1 MENTISATS
10 LENRSIK
17 ASLDSQASL
26 LRIDESLS
34 PSSLDSVVVVERE
47 IKNDKFTSSSPINSP
62 ECEDPEQ
69 LMQGAI
75 DDDFVGTTYIP
86 VYLTLPTSIINSY
99 GQLVDPELLRQEL
112 GHLKALR
119 VDGVIVDCWWGIVE
133 AWSPLKYQWS
143 GYRDLFNIIR
153 DFKLKLQV
161 VMAFHEYGGKESD
174 HIVISLPKWIL
185 EIGQDNQDIFF
196 TDREGRRST
205 ECLSW
210 GIDKERVLKGRT
222 GVEVYFDFMRS
233 FRMEFNDL
241 FEEGLISA
249 VEIGLSSS
257 GELKYPSFLEKFGWI
272 YPGIGEFQCY
282 DKYMQHH
289 LRRAARVRGHSFW
302 ARGPDNAGHYNSRP
316 HETGFFCDRG
326 DYDSYY
332 GRFFLHWYSKNLI
345 DHADQVLSLARLAF
359 EGTQLVVKIP
369 AIYWWYRTSSHAAEL
384 TAGYYNPT
392 NQDGYSPVFDMLKKH
407 HVMMK
412 FTLVS
417 QAPGSALETD
427 EAWSDA
433 EGQSWQVLNSAWEH
447 GLIIAAQGNFQCHDR
462 AACIRVLETVKPR
475 NDPDHHHISFFTF
488 QAFSPVFMREICSY
502 QILAT
507 SSNLCME
514 SCRLLMLQPECCIL
528 GFMVQNLEA
537 GLQSSRTTFG

>member
-1 MENTISATS
+1 MENTISATC

-47 IKNDKFTSSSPINSP
+47 IKNDKFTSSSPSTHQNVRILS
-62 ECEDPEQ
+62 
-69 LMQGAI
+69 
-75 DDDFVGTTYIP
+75 
-86 VYLTLPTSIINSY
+86 
-99 GQLVDPELLRQEL
+99 
-112 GHLKALR
+112 
-119 VDGVIVDCWWGIVE
+119 
-133 AWSPLKYQWS
+133 
-143 GYRDLFNIIR
+143 RDLFNIIR
-153 DFKLKLQV
+153 EFKLKLQV

-249 VEIGLSSS
+249 VEIGLGSS
-257 GELKYPSFLEKFGWI
+257 GELKYPSFLEKVGWI

-289 LRRAARVRGHSFW
+289 LRRAARDIKPRCR
-302 ARGPDNAGHYNSRP
+302 AN
-316 HETGFFCDRG
+316 
-326 DYDSYY
+326 
-332 GRFFLHWYSKNLI
+332 GR
-345 DHADQVLSLARLAF
+345 VLQPNKSGWIF
-359 EGTQLVVKIP
+359 
-369 AIYWWYRTSSHAAEL
+369 SS
-384 TAGYYNPT
+384 
-392 NQDGYSPVFDMLKKH
+392 FDMLKKH

-462 AACIRVLETVKPR
+462 AACIRFLETVKPR
-475 NDPDHHHISFFTF
+475 NDPDHHHISF
-488 QAFSPVFMREICSY
+488 SPSSFLTCLHEGRFVLIRPWQLH
-502 QILAT
+502 QIYAWRAVV
-507 SSNLCME
+507 C
-514 SCRLLMLQPECCIL
+514 
-528 GFMVQNLEA
+528 
-537 GLQSSRTTFG
+537 